1 MAKESIPFRNGV
13 LGNKPK
19 NSYQRFASTNA
30 CSDLFTFYLHFTIL
44 RKDILNFRTRP
55 KVLIS
60 SHHNGLSK
68 VVYYFGCK
76 LRMYDANFTLIS
88 KLLLT
93 KTSFVSSHTKRN
105 QCNINYLVFFYPDN
119 AI

>member
-44 RKDILNFRTRP
+44 KTRYQKNRQ
-55 KVLIS
+55 KVI
-60 SHHNGLSK
+60 HD
-68 VVYYFGCK
+68 F
-76 LRMYDANFTLIS
+76 
-88 KLLLT
+88 
-93 KTSFVSSHTKRN
+93 
-105 QCNINYLVFFYPDN
+105 
-119 AI
+119 